1 MVGANADVSMAKKYK
16 GMTRPDGDYCYTTK
30 APKREP
36 WNNLKKQRDG
46 SYNSSSYK
54 NVLRGITD
62 DSNIP
67 KGIREIINDDY
78 YYSHSTEK
86 KGIRYTGGPWGAGCD
101 IVDGQEEQNK
111 YMKFINPHVNEEGIV
126 DNISIKFISEVY

>member
-1 MVGANADVSMAKKYK
+1 MVGSNADVSMAKKYK
-16 GMTRPDGDYCYTTK
+16 GMTRPDGDYYYTTK

-36 WNNLKKQRDG
+36 WNNLKKQRDS

-54 NVLRGITD
+54 NILRGITD

-78 YYSHSTEK
+78 YYSHSAEK
-86 KGIRYTGGPWGAGCD
+86 KVFD
-101 IVDGQEEQNK
+101 IQEGHGEQDVILLMDK
-111 YMKFINPHVNEEGIV
+111 RSKINI
-126 DNISIKFISEVY
+126 